1 MNRRLPSPACLVDP
15 KGDVQLAL
23 SNSAVATLARAWSY
37 TGIPHRRR
45 QWLPFVGRVS
55 YCRQLLNVDL
65 LNVDLLNV
73 DLLNVDPVDRDLKW
87 SWSLV
92 AQQDADRLYLRGI
105 QTHAGNRS
113 PE

>member
-73 DLLNVDPVDRDLKW
+73 DPVDRDLKW

>member
-65 LNVDLLNV
+65 LNVD
-73 DLLNVDPVDRDLKW
+73 PVDRDLKW